1 MRQTIRGITR
11 NARLAWDL
19 AYRDIAA
26 RYGNSIGGPFW
37 LIITPVSFA
46 GIYWLVFAYFL
57 RLKWLDPVTGAEV
70 PYLVPLFA
78 GLATYLLLNDVI
90 MSSLST
96 FRQKREY
103 VRRAAVPI
111 WVLWLSM
118 IMRVAVSSTVN
129 FLVLA
134 AMALIAGLI
143 SVKSLAAIPQALLL
157 VMVTAIAISLFL
169 SLLGPFFKDLD
180 ELSRILLRVLFYTSP
195 ITYPLTTVPERFVG
209 YLWANPLTILVE
221 AVRNS
226 FVFGLAPSPL
236 SYVVTLVS
244 SLALFGAG
252 IWLYSRLKGP
262 IVDVV

>member
-1 MRQTIRGITR
+1 MRQTFGGIAR

-19 AYRDIAA
+19 AFRDIAA

-57 RLKWLDPVTGAEV
+57 RLKWLNPVTGAEV

-78 GLATYLLLNDVI
+78 GLATYLLLTDVI
-90 MSSLST
+90 MASLST

-111 WVLWLSM
+111 WVLWLATL
-118 IMRVAVSSTVN
+118 MRVAVSSAVN

-134 AMALIAGLI
+134 AMALIAGLL
-143 SVKSLAAIPQALLL
+143 SLKSLIAIPQALLL
-157 VMVTAIAISLFL
+157 VMIASVSISLFL

-180 ELSRILLRVLFYTSP
+180 ELWRILLRVLFYTSP
-195 ITYPLTTVPERFVG
+195 LTYPLSTVPERFAS
-209 YLWANPLTILVE
+209 YLWANPLTVLVE

-236 SYVVTLVS
+236 SYAVTLIS
-244 SLALFGAG
+244 SLALLGAG
-252 IWLYSRLKGP
+252 FWLYSRLKGP

>member
-1 MRQTIRGITR
+1 
-11 NARLAWDL
+11 
-19 AYRDIAA
+19 
-26 RYGNSIGGPFW
+26 
-37 LIITPVSFA
+37 
-46 GIYWLVFAYFL
+46 
-57 RLKWLDPVTGAEV
+57 
-70 PYLVPLFA
+70 
-78 GLATYLLLNDVI
+78 
-90 MSSLST
+90 
-96 FRQKREY
+96 
-103 VRRAAVPI
+103 
-111 WVLWLSM
+111 
-118 IMRVAVSSTVN
+118 MRVAVSSTVN

-143 SVKSLAAIPQALLL
+143 SVKSLAVIPQALLL
-157 VMVTAIAISLFL
+157 VMVAAIAISLFL

-236 SYVVTLVS
+236 SYVVMLVS
-244 SLALFGAG
+244 SLALVGAG